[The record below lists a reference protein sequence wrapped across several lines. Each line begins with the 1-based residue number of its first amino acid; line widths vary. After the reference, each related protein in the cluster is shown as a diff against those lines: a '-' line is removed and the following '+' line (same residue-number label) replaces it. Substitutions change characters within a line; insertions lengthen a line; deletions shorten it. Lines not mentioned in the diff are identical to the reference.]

1 MPRLPDASIETAG
14 NSLTRLVADEARHDG
29 LRKPCQFAYLVSVPP
44 CRGAGYD
51 HQGKQGTTAGQ
62 DGGPN
67 EPVHRC
73 AAGDISLALLA
84 TCNLGMSADA
94 AGVDRRVIYDRLRH
108 DEAFASAF
116 HVAEETGVQNLRA
129 ELVRRLQAVTPDEVA
144 PASLPG
150 LDSNFILNL
159 LKQHE
164 RSLGVES
171 GDRRPRR
178 SNAAEA
184 AARLAKLMERMREE
198 HRRELAAKR
207 AAKAKAKAAEQH
219 AAEG

>member
-1 MPRLPDASIETAG
+1 
-14 NSLTRLVADEARHDG
+14 
-29 LRKPCQFAYLVSVPP
+29 
-44 CRGAGYD
+44 
-51 HQGKQGTTAGQ
+51 
-62 DGGPN
+62 
-67 EPVHRC
+67 
-73 AAGDISLALLA
+73 
-84 TCNLGMSADA
+84 MSAAA

-108 DEAFASAF
+108 DAAFASAF
-116 HVAEETGVQNLRA
+116 HVAEETGIQNLRA
-129 ELVRRLQAVTPDEVA
+129 ELVRRSLALLQAVTPDEVA
-144 PASLPG
+144 LASLPG

-184 AARLAKLMERMREE
+184 AARLAKLMERTREE